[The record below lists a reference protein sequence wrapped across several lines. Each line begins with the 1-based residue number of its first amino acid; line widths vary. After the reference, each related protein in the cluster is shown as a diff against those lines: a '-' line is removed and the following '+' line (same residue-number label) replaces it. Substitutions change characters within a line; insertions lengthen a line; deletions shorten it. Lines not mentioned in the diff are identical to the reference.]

1 MQLRAQMFVK
11 DLNPMVGGITE
22 ASKTLN
28 IRNLWEMWNSA
39 AGSLRLRPQHRSDEL
54 WMEFFYHR
62 GPVQRAAPGRREIK
76 GRNFLWV
83 PACTLESSVKEDASK
98 HSIKALHR
106 ALQYLRPALSCVLRK
121 EDRKPSGI
129 TQFIPALTP
138 TAEPARAR
146 LWATATVPS
155 PARIVLI
162 VPWLPLRFIYVFY
175 IFSLG
180 KQKGFFSLYPM

>member
-1 MQLRAQMFVK
+1 MCTNVCEGFESYGRRNHRSIKNFEHKEPLRNV
-11 DLNPMVGGITE
+11 
-22 ASKTLN
+22 
-28 IRNLWEMWNSA
+28 NLSCRK
-39 AGSLRLRPQHRSDEL
+39 LRLRPQHRADEL

-106 ALQYLRPALSCVLRK
+106 ALQYLRPALSCVLGK
-121 EDRKPSGI
+121 DRKPSGI